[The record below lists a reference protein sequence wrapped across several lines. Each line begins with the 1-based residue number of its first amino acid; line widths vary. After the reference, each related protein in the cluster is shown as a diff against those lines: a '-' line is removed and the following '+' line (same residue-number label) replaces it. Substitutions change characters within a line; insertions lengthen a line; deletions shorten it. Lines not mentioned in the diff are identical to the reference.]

1 MRIIGNISMFFE
13 IGESIGSKNLIPI
26 RININGNY
34 LGTLESTTYLPSFIG
49 SLEYILEG
57 ECYSNNEANT
67 ENIKSILFNK
77 DGELTDKY
85 RVTFEETFDDF
96 SKRVVRS
103 DELIF
108 FYYELHCDSYFNY
121 PDIEEGSRILETIP
135 KKDYINALELL
146 KKYIFS
152 IHS

>member
-57 ECYSNNEANT
+57 ECYSNNEAGQCRRP
-67 ENIKSILFNK
+67 L
-77 DGELTDKY
+77 
-85 RVTFEETFDDF
+85 
-96 SKRVVRS
+96 
-103 DELIF
+103 
-108 FYYELHCDSYFNY
+108 
-121 PDIEEGSRILETIP
+121 
-135 KKDYINALELL
+135 
-146 KKYIFS
+146 
-152 IHS
+152 